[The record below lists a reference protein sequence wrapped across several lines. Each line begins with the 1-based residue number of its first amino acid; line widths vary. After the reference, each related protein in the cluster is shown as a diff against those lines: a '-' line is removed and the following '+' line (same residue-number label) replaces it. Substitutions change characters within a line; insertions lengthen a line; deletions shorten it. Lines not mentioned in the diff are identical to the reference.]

1 MLIFMLYDYSTG
13 PEDKRPAKEADIII
27 CDKV

>member
-1 MLIFMLYDYSTG
+1 MLYDYSTG